1 MSSPTSVTSA
11 VMLALPVPLLLTGLL
26 AGVGADKHPRL
37 IRRFTTFSATYALV
51 SAFVAAMGYAFSAQG
66 SETYASVTLPANLG
80 AASLSVYV
88 DPLTMIMLLLVT
100 FVGLIVARYSS
111 SYMEG
116 EVHEG
121 QFHRWLSFTLAS
133 FLTLIMTSNFW
144 GFIVASFATTIF
156 LGQLLSFYKQ
166 RPGAVL
172 AARKKTIFTLTANT
186 SMLLAFVL
194 VARVLHTSD
203 FGDLRFALSHFHRP
217 MPLSLEVA
225 AGLVALSAVL
235 RSAQFP
241 THGWLI
247 QVMEAP
253 TPVSALLHAGI
264 IYTGTF
270 LVLRMSPLMSR
281 IGWTG
286 VALVLVGLVSI
297 VAGSTMMMTSTAIKA
312 SLAYSTLA
320 QMGFMLMECGLGVYS
335 VAVLHIVSHSV
346 YKAHAFLSSGSVVE
360 NFREPALPAVF
371 NAGSVRRA
379 LLGLVVA
386 VAMTVGIGS
395 AFGVLTGRQRAVLA
409 LGLVVSLAVTHLLL
423 QALNTKGSGSKALIL
438 WMGLL
443 SAGVVTAYFALHR
456 AFGVLLAPSLPS
468 AIVPSGI
475 AQDILLALIV
485 AVFIGLLA
493 VQQMLPRIMKKPA
506 WRAVYVHLYNGL
518 YVDLFFTRLLCR
530 TGSAGRRAEGL
541 DRDRREAVGSAI

>member
-264 IYTGTF
+264 IYT
-270 LVLRMSPLMSR
+270 
-281 IGWTG
+281 
-286 VALVLVGLVSI
+286 
-297 VAGSTMMMTSTAIKA
+297 
-312 SLAYSTLA
+312 
-320 QMGFMLMECGLGVYS
+320 
-335 VAVLHIVSHSV
+335 
-346 YKAHAFLSSGSVVE
+346 
-360 NFREPALPAVF
+360 
-371 NAGSVRRA
+371 
-379 LLGLVVA
+379 
-386 VAMTVGIGS
+386 
-395 AFGVLTGRQRAVLA
+395 
-409 LGLVVSLAVTHLLL
+409 
-423 QALNTKGSGSKALIL
+423 
-438 WMGLL
+438 
-443 SAGVVTAYFALHR
+443 
-456 AFGVLLAPSLPS
+456 
-468 AIVPSGI
+468 
-475 AQDILLALIV
+475 
-485 AVFIGLLA
+485 
-493 VQQMLPRIMKKPA
+493 
-506 WRAVYVHLYNGL
+506 
-518 YVDLFFTRLLCR
+518 
-530 TGSAGRRAEGL
+530 
-541 DRDRREAVGSAI
+541 